1 MAQQARV
8 TSLDQLEYFRTSL
21 IIFMGKANR
30 ALDQVADEVKRT
42 RYWLQNEQRTVWETQ
57 VKRRQKLLDQANQE
71 LISARFSE
79 FKDSLAVQQMA
90 VRKAKA
96 AVQEAEEK
104 LLKVKTWS
112 RNFDHEADP
121 RVRKLESLRHFLEVD
136 MPKAIAYLSQ
146 TQRTLE
152 DYTERSAPADTPPPI
167 TDIDLPPP

>member
-8 TSLDQLEYFRTSL
+8 TSLDELESFRTSL

-30 ALDQVADEVKRT
+30 ALDQVSDEVKRT
-42 RYWLQNEQRTVWETQ
+42 RHWLQNDQRLVWETQ

-71 LISARFSE
+71 LISARYSE

-96 AVQEAEEK
+96 ALQEAEEK
-104 LLKVKTWS
+104 LLKIKGWS
-112 RNFDHEADP
+112 RNYDHETDP
-121 RVRKLESLRHFLEVD
+121 RVRKLESLRHFLETD
-136 MPKAIAYLSQ
+136 IPKAIAYLSQ

-152 DYTERSAPADTPPPI
+152 DYSERSAPVDSPRPTTDT
-167 TDIDLPPP
+167 DLPP

>member
-8 TSLDQLEYFRTSL
+8 TSLDQLESFRASL
-21 IIFMGKANR
+21 IIFMGKAHR

-42 RYWLQNEQRTVWETQ
+42 RHWLQHDQRVVWETQ
-57 VKRRQKLLDQANQE
+57 VKRRQKILDQAGQE
-71 LISARFSE
+71 LISARYSE
-79 FKDSLAVQQMA
+79 FRESLAVQQMA

-104 LLKVKTWS
+104 LQRIKTWS
-112 RNFDHEADP
+112 RNYDHETDP

-136 MPKAIAYLSQ
+136 VPKAIAYLSQ

-152 DYTERSAPADTPPPI
+152 DYTERSAPVEPPAPPS
-167 TDIDLPPP
+167 DNALPP